1 MKFSSQEEYGL
12 RLLLRIAK
20 SSSSAGMTIPELSEA
35 EGLSSANTAKLLR
48 LLRMGGYIDSLR
60 GMRGGYKLSRTPG
73 QILVADV
80 LNDLGGR
87 LFDNTFCTDH
97 SGNES
102 SCTHDIDCS
111 VRVLWGMIQR
121 VVDGVLKQTTLDDLM
136 HSETRVHQKLSP
148 LVQDSIDA
156 FTAVKEMK
164 TTILMQ

>member
-20 SSSSAGMTIPELSEA
+20 YSSTGGMTIPELSEA

-48 LLRMGGYIDSLR
+48 LLRMGGYIDSVR
-60 GMRGGYKLSRTPG
+60 GMRGGYKLSRAPR

-87 LFDNTFCTDH
+87 LFNNTFCTDH
-97 SGNES
+97 SGVDT

-111 VRVLWGMIQR
+111 VRVLWSMIQR
-121 VVDGVLKQTTLDDLM
+121 VVDGVLKQTTLADLM
-136 HSETRVHQKLSP
+136 LSESLANQKLSP
-148 LVQDSIDA
+148 LVDDSINA

-164 TTILMQ
+164 LII

>member
-20 SSSSAGMTIPELSEA
+20 SSSAGGMTIPELSEV

-48 LLRMGGYIDSLR
+48 ILRMGGYIDSVR
-60 GMRGGYKLSRTPG
+60 GMRGGYKLSRTPH

-87 LFDNTFCTDH
+87 LFSDSFCTDH
-97 SGNES
+97 SGLDT

-111 VRVLWGMIQR
+111 VRVLWSMIQR
-121 VVDGVLKQTTLDDLM
+121 VVDGVLKQTTLADLM
-136 HSETRVHQKLSP
+136 VNESRVTEKLSP
-148 LVQDSIDA
+148 LVIDSIDA

-164 TTILMQ
+164 LSL

>member
-20 SSSSAGMTIPELSEA
+20 YSPEGGMTIPELSEA

-48 LLRMGGYIDSLR
+48 ILRMGGYIDSVR
-60 GMRGGYKLSRTPG
+60 GMRGGYKLSRLPN

-87 LFDNTFCTDH
+87 LFSNTFCTDH
-97 SGNES
+97 TALDT

-111 VRVLWGMIQR
+111 VRVLWSMIQR
-121 VVDGVLKQTTLDDLM
+121 VVDGVLKQTTLADLM
-136 HSETRVHQKLSP
+136 VSESRVHQKLSP
-148 LVQDSIDA
+148 LVSDSIDA

-164 TTILMQ
+164 LNL